1 MSATVIANT
10 QLGKYSIVQVE
21 LSGQGVVSLGVLL
34 QDSASGSL
42 HLRFRRDMELLA
54 AEEDLEILLA
64 LADDLAGKAREM
76 GAEELFAYLEG
87 TLSGSVRI
95 SDRETILVDDFS
107 RALERLYRQHVQ
119 SNVLPFKTHLPRYSL
134 RAAAGKFLDNEEVV
148 EQGWVETPEDMR
160 HLYPDMFI
168 AEITGHSMEPL
179 IPDGSLCIFRA
190 NVVGSR
196 TGRLVLAEDR
206 HANAYS
212 IKRYRSKPEATEEA
226 WKHEW
231 IRLESLNPDSPSW
244 PLEPDEERVRII
256 AEFIRVL

>member
-1 MSATVIANT
+1 M
-10 QLGKYSIVQVE
+10 E
-21 LSGQGVVSLGVLL
+21 LPGQGVVSLGVLL
-34 QDSASGSL
+34 QDSTSGSL

-87 TLSGSVRI
+87 TLSGSLRI

-134 RAAAGKFLDNEEVV
+134 RAAAGKFLGNEEVV

-168 AEITGHSMEPL
+168 AEIVGHSMEPL

-196 TGRLVLAEDR
+196 IGRLILAEDR

-212 IKRYRSKPEATEEA
+212 VKRYQSKKEPTEEG
-226 WKHEW
+226 WKHEY
-231 IRLESLNPDSPSW
+231 IRLESLNPAFPAW
-244 PLEPDEERVRII
+244 PLELDEERYRIV
-256 AEFIRVL
+256 AEFIRVLDV